1 MTNDSLEQRLR
12 STLGTSYVLQ
22 RELGGGGMSRVFLV
36 RDTTLERD
44 IVVKVL
50 APDLAAG
57 VSAERFMRE
66 IKLAAGLQQANIVPL
81 LAAGETDGL
90 PYYTMPFVDGLSLRA
105 RLERNGALPVGEAVA
120 VLRDVAR
127 ALAYAHEHGVVHRD
141 IKPENVLLSGD
152 AAVVTD
158 FGIAKAVSA
167 SRTTAAG
174 SSLTQVGTSVGTP
187 AYMAPEQA
195 AGDPDTDHRADI
207 YALGCVAYE
216 VLSGAAPFAHRA
228 PHQLFAAHMNELPAS
243 LASRRHDVPH
253 NLAALVM
260 RCLKKDPADRP
271 QSARE
276 VLKTLDAPTLIST
289 TDSGGSRESVAGRRS
304 AVLGVVALLIVAAI
318 AGGWALHRRYAATDA
333 ETQAATSAAAA
344 AAAHSIAVLPFE
356 NRGDSADAY
365 FADGITDAVRGKLT
379 DIPGVT
385 VIARASSNTF
395 RGKNTTPDLIAHQL
409 GVRYLL
415 TGTVRFAG
423 TGSAR
428 RMQVSPELVEVT
440 NNGHPPTSRWQH
452 PFDAAVKDVFA
463 VQSDIASRVASAM
476 QVAIGASAQ
485 ARLAQVPTHDP
496 AAYDAYLRGQAI
508 YHPGV
513 DPATLRRAIAE
524 FEDAIRHDSTMV
536 IAWAALS
543 TSSSDL
549 YFESSPFPVLARKA
563 LDAAERAIA
572 LDSTRW
578 EGYDALAQY
587 HLAIKRDLSQAA
599 TAIARA
605 RQVAPQAIGP
615 RATAA
620 RLEAE
625 RGDLE
630 AAVRDLAEISRL
642 DPRNVE
648 VWFVNGY
655 NLLRLHRIPEARAA
669 ADRALALAPT
679 NIAAIECRVLAEV
692 ASGDVPAARQV
703 IARATSDVP
712 REKIVAYLAMF
723 SDLGWLLDADDA
735 RLLLT
740 LSPETFGGD
749 RSTMAIVRAE
759 QYGWSGDMAQAR
771 AWGDTAARYFAVN
784 LRTTPSDPQQH
795 VMRGLALAYAGHS
808 REALTEVERGLALQ
822 GPTAEAR
829 QSLFYAY
836 FSYVAARTALVAG
849 DRDRALAWLS
859 DARRYH
865 YLVTPEWLRADP
877 TWTAIRGDPRFAPLT
892 TAQ

>member
-1 MTNDSLEQRLR
+1 MRT
-12 STLGTSYVLQ
+12 TLGTSYVLE

-50 APDLAAG
+50 SPHLAAG

-105 RLERNGALPVGEAVA
+105 RLERNGALPVGEAVS

-141 IKPENVLLSGD
+141 IKPENVLLSGE

-158 FGIAKAVSA
+158 FGIAKALSA
-167 SRTTAAG
+167 SRTIPPG
-174 SSLTQVGTSVGTP
+174 GRLTQAGTSMGTP
-187 AYMAPEQA
+187 AYMSPEQA
-195 AGDPDTDHRADI
+195 AGDPHTDHRADI

-216 VLSGAAPFAHRA
+216 VLTGAAPFAHRA
-228 PHQLFAAHMNELPAS
+228 PHQLLAAHMTEVPAP
-243 LASRRHDVPH
+243 LASRRHDVPRD
-253 NLAALVM
+253 LVALVM
-260 RCLKKDPADRP
+260 RCLEKDPAVRP
-271 QSARE
+271 QSSRE
-276 VLKTLDAPTLIST
+276 LLKALDAPSLRAT
-289 TDSGGSRESVAGRRS
+289 TDRGGSRASVAGRRT
-304 AVLGVVALLIVAAI
+304 ALLGVVALVLAAAT
-318 AGGWALHRRYAATDA
+318 AGGWALHRRHAAVDA
-333 ETQAATSAAAA
+333 QMKAATSA

-379 DIPGVT
+379 DIPGLT
-385 VIARASSNTF
+385 VIARASSNAY
-395 RGKNTTPDLIAHQL
+395 RGKSTTPDSIARQL

-423 TGSAR
+423 TGAAR
-428 RMQVSPELVEVT
+428 RVQVSPELVRVT
-440 NNGHPPTSRWQH
+440 NDDHLPESRWQQ
-452 PFDAAVKDVFA
+452 PFDATVHDVFA
-463 VQSDIASRVASAM
+463 VQSDIASRVATAM
-476 QVAIGASAQ
+476 QVAIGDSAQ
-485 ARLAQVPTHDP
+485 ARLAEVPTHDP
-496 AAYDAYLRGQAI
+496 AAYDAYLRGQALGQT
-508 YHPGV
+508 GV
-513 DPATLRRAIAE
+513 DPASERRAIAA
-524 FEDAIRHDSTMV
+524 FEEAIRHDSTMV
-536 IAWAALS
+536 VAWAALS

-549 YFESSPFPVLARKA
+549 YFESTPSPALASNA
-563 LDAAERAIA
+563 LAAAERAIA
-572 LDSTRW
+572 LDSMRW
-578 EGYDALAQY
+578 EGYDALARY
-587 HLAIKRDLSQAA
+587 HLAIKRDLGQAA

-605 RQVAPQAIGP
+605 RQLAPQAIGP
-615 RATAA
+615 RSTAA

-630 AAVRDLAEISRL
+630 AAVRDLAETSRL

-648 VWFVNGY
+648 VWFVRGY
-655 NLLRLHRIPEARAA
+655 DLLRLHRIPEARAA
-669 ADRALALAPT
+669 ADRAIALAPT
-679 NIAAIECRVLAEV
+679 NVAAIECRVVAEV
-692 ASGDVPAARQV
+692 EAGDVPAARQV
-703 IARATSDVP
+703 ISRAMSDVP
-712 REKIVAYLAMF
+712 REKLVAYLAVYGDM
-723 SDLGWLLDADDA
+723 GWLLDANDA

-740 LSPETFGGD
+740 LGPDAFGGD

-759 QYGWSGDMAQAR
+759 QYGWSGDMAHAR

-784 LRTTPSDPQQH
+784 IRATPNDPQQH
-795 VMRGLALAYAGHS
+795 VFLGLALAYAGHE

-822 GPTAEAR
+822 APTAETR

-836 FSYVAARTALVAG
+836 FSYVAARTALLAG
-849 DRDRALAWLS
+849 DRNSAVAWLS

-865 YLVTPEWLRADP
+865 YLATPAWLRVDP
-877 TWTAIRGDPRFAPLT
+877 TWTAIRGDPRFAALT
-892 TAQ
+892 NAE